1 MKIKFKKIFIILFL
15 LLMVGL
21 NVQIAMAAYKI
32 EVSLPVSGGPSSGDV
47 VSLTQYIEYLYMFG
61 LGLVGVSALLALV
74 IGGFM
79 YMGAETVTTKD
90 QAKGYINGA
99 ISGLIL
105 GLAAY
110 LILYT
115 INPDLT
121 NFKITAP
128 PVPATQQQATP
139 AAATPAA
146 ATPTPSACVIFN
158 CPASCEKSCPDSWF
172 FDFSLCDCVY
182 SGSGSL

>member
-1 MKIKFKKIFIILFL
+1 MKKLILIITLIIVSWSMFFAFTAL
-15 LLMVGL
+15 
-21 NVQIAMAAYKI
+21 AAYEI
-32 EVSLPVSGGPSSGDV
+32 EVSIPAISGEAASSGDV
-47 VSLTQYIEYLYMFG
+47 VSLTQYIRYLYMFG
-61 LGLVGVSALLALV
+61 LGLIGITALGALV

-115 INPDLT
+115 INPDLI
-121 NFKITAP
+121 NFKITPPAP
-128 PVPATQQQATP
+128 VQSIPAQQT
-139 AAATPAA
+139 TEEII
-146 ATPTPSACVIFN
+146 PTTGDIYIDTVTGP
-158 CPASCEKSCPDSWF
+158 
-172 FDFSLCDCVY
+172 
-182 SGSGSL
+182 

>member
-1 MKIKFKKIFIILFL
+1 MKKLILITTLIIVSSSMFFAFATLA
-15 LLMVGL
+15 G
-21 NVQIAMAAYKI
+21 YKI
-32 EVSLPVSGGPSSGDV
+32 EVSIPEGSASGEEV
-47 VSLTQYIEYLYMFG
+47 NLTQYIKYLYTFG
-61 LGLVGVSALLALV
+61 LGLIGITALGALV

-115 INPDLT
+115 INPDLI
-121 NFKITAP
+121 NLEITAP
-128 PVPATQQQATP
+128 PSIPQTSTP
-139 AAATPAA
+139 ISTPSTPS
-146 ATPTPSACVIFN
+146 TPTSSCTPGD
-158 CPASCEKSCPDSWF
+158 CPASCEVPCSSSQYWDTDICTC
-172 FDFSLCDCVY
+172 LML
-182 SGSGSL
+182 GT

>member
-15 LLMVGL
+15 LLIIGL
-21 NVQIAMAAYKI
+21 NIQTAMAAYKI
-32 EVSLPVSGGPSSGDV
+32 EVSLPVSGSPSSGDV

-61 LGLVGVSALLALV
+61 LGLVGISALLALV

-121 NFKITAP
+121 NFKITP
-128 PVPATQQQATP
+128 PPIPETQGTQQQTN
-139 AAATPAA
+139 
-146 ATPTPSACVIFN
+146 PTTSIIEPIGN
-158 CPASCEKSCPDSWF
+158 
-172 FDFSLCDCVY
+172 VY
-182 SGSGSL
+182 DDTITGP

>member
-1 MKIKFKKIFIILFL
+1 MKIKFKKIFIILLFL
-15 LLMVGL
+15 LIIGF
-21 NVQIAMAAYKI
+21 NIQIIEAAYSI
-32 EVSLPVSGGPSSGDV
+32 EVSLPDGPASGSPV
-47 VSLTQYIEYLYMFG
+47 NLAQYIEYLYMFG

-115 INPDLT
+115 INPDLI
-121 NFKITAP
+121 NFRITAP
-128 PVPATQQQATP
+128 PVPGTEKTQKQIIPT
-139 AAATPAA
+139 
-146 ATPTPSACVIFN
+146 TPTTPKCTPGD
-158 CPASCEKSCPDSWF
+158 CPASCQVPCHSSEYWDS
-172 FDFSLCDCVY
+172 DICTCIML
-182 SGSGSL
+182 

>member
-15 LLMVGL
+15 LLIIGL
-21 NVQIAMAAYKI
+21 NIQTAMAAYKI

-47 VSLTQYIEYLYMFG
+47 VSLTQYIKYLYMFG
-61 LGLVGVSALLALV
+61 LGLVGISALLALV

-121 NFKITAP
+121 NFKITPP
-128 PVPATQQQATP
+128 PVQAIPETGQQTTP
-139 AAATPAA
+139 ANQTIPANQNQICS
-146 ATPTPSACVIFN
+146 PGN
-158 CPASCEKSCPDSWF
+158 CPSSCQIPCHASEYWDS
-172 FDFSLCDCVY
+172 DICTCRML
-182 SGSGSL
+182 GS